1 MSCPVQHEIPVS
13 AMLPILKRYID
24 LRQTRLQF
32 HDNYPEVYQR
42 FGIDRSEMMIV
53 MPSVMSV
60 DVLAGCD
67 KLKYIGE
74 DDRK

>member
-24 LRQTRLQF
+24 LRETRLQF
-32 HDNYPEVYQR
+32 HDNYPDVYQR
-42 FGIDRSEMMIV
+42 FGIDRAEMMIV
-53 MPSVMSV
+53 MPAVMSV
-60 DVLAGCD
+60 DVLSACD

-74 DDRK
+74 DTSK